1 MLTINTIIIIHIF
14 ITYICIYGCECI
26 TLHSYIEQTKVTT
39 LVCKWKDISYK
50 NKWLMLFSFTVSL
63 CVCLC
68 TCMSMPLRRGLWL
81 KKKDEYNFCIAIVN
95 TKNIYTDIRIRKDNS
110 FQKTSN
116 NNKRRNRRKVKKN
129 VTKIKT
135 KDKK

>member
-1 MLTINTIIIIHIF
+1 
-14 ITYICIYGCECI
+14 
-26 TLHSYIEQTKVTT
+26 
-39 LVCKWKDISYK
+39 
-50 NKWLMLFSFTVSL
+50 MLFSFTVSL
-63 CVCLC
+63 YV
-68 TCMSMPLRRGLWL
+68 SVYVYEYAVKAWL
-81 KKKDEYNFCIAIVN
+81 MTQKKDEYNFCIAIVN
-95 TKNIYTDIRIRKDNS
+95 TKNIYTHIRIRKDNS